1 MSSENV
7 GSEKHWGSLFE
18 KSLNFMRLFN
28 IFLYFKIKLEKNNFL
43 IGCRNRT
50 IIIPNTYLD
59 MCSTF
64 ITTYF
69 VFIITTYFF
78 PKPAISNKRVHYCI
92 MHASV
97 IHLCQPFVLFKKIWT
112 ERTAYKNGWVWGI
125 YKILWGQ
132 VIFSWCWWRWSGWSN
147 HWK

>member
-112 ERTAYKNGWVWGI
+112 ERTVLHI
-125 YKILWGQ
+125 KIDGYEGYIKFLRPSDFFLVLMAVEWM
-132 VIFSWCWWRWSGWSN
+132 ID
-147 HWK
+147 WK